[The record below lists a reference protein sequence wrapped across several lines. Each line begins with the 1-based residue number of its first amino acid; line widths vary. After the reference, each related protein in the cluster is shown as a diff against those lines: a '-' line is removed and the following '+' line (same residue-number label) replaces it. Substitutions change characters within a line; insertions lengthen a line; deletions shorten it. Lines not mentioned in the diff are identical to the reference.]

1 MRQSVNEQ
9 EPISAEPAT
18 VTRIGY
24 ACQEPLH
31 EVKVLLGVQVRG
43 CPQEQLYLFD
53 PDHFSQVL
61 LQFEGVMMGLKE
73 VRFSHDEHLDY
84 LEEQWDG

>member
-1 MRQSVNEQ
+1 MRPSSNDQ
-9 EPISAEPAT
+9 ESINAEPAT

-31 EVKVLLGVQVRG
+31 EVKVMLGVQVRG
-43 CPQEQLYLFD
+43 CSQEQLYLFD

-73 VRFSHDEHLDY
+73 TRFSNDDHLDY